1 MGKRFPRAPSPKPPR
16 ASSSGRTVKHGTNGG
31 IIEEIT
37 IRGRE
42 IHLHATKGLR
52 NYRA

>member
-1 MGKRFPRAPSPKPPR
+1 MGKRYPRAPLPKPPR
-16 ASSSGRTVKHGTNGG
+16 SSASGRTVKHGTNGG
-31 IIEEIT
+31 IIEELIFN
-37 IRGRE
+37 GRE